1 MNRFT
6 SQLFAPFRALGLI
19 TGDVPFLLER
29 RGTENF
35 VTLACEKSF
44 QVLNV
49 SFTHT
54 HTRTQF
60 SLFFTH
66 GSFWMMWHDGADRGS
81 VRSCTCCL

>member
-54 HTRTQF
+54 HTHTHTHALMLLF
-60 SLFFTH
+60 SRLCVFL
-66 GSFWMMWHDGADRGS
+66 GDVA
-81 VRSCTCCL
+81 

>member
-1 MNRFT
+1 MSRFK

-49 SFTHT
+49 SLFLFIHT
-54 HTRTQF
+54 
-60 SLFFTH
+60 L
-66 GSFWMMWHDGADRGS
+66 
-81 VRSCTCCL
+81 